1 LKKLVKFLADKLDLS
16 DSSAYGVT
24 LRELLGVP
32 AYRANLPKKT
42 TLKVVQVLSDALSPT
57 LHLDPNESARI
68 LRQLVV
74 AYPFDMFEIFLPLYD
89 SFVEFFARDYVDE
102 KIATDVL
109 AAVNAATLAA
119 SFTLPEVARSL
130 TVALQE
136 FCQAHWETKNPPLK
150 HQLISFYR
158 IQCRL
163 HISYTGE
170 VLRLEG
176 LLTLFESL
184 IRFLETE
191 RRVTRKAGFSLST
204 EQKAQQTGTD
214 ENSKVTVDLAAD
226 VFFQL
231 ADYQADPEQ
240 VNQLTQD
247 AKRVRLSSVW
257 ERLSDEI
264 NAKKILSPQ
273 FPLYLQLFTQL
284 LQKRPGIIGA
294 HALSVFLRLFQD
306 IIDSEEF
313 SKLTEVQAKVLE
325 ALKALA
331 SYPPDPLLKRF
342 HFSQAEAFSGFK
354 GAAATVAVA
363 SWGPIFAS
371 LLGRLAG
378 FTDQSMT
385 DQILQI
391 LSLFLKRN
399 LLEPASLHST
409 QQLNSPLLLWKL
421 TVFTDPTKCSNS
433 ALRFLKYFLLL
444 FELPQ
449 QVSAGQDLREQLVRW
464 VVTALNHQ
472 QFSTT
477 KSAVLSPSK
486 VASVLVLLC
495 KAVIPQRPVPTDA
508 PLASAQDFEQ
518 ELAAV
523 LTTRPLFRAMP
534 QEVVRPEAVHQIS
547 ITRQVQLHAL
557 VRDLLKARSSQLLEQ
572 VEAVKQ
578 KKTATLGH
586 SKHTLAAVLE
596 TLLHQAIINTIFAQN
611 VDAKQARAVEGMTW
625 QVRSFFLTSSY

>member
-1 LKKLVKFLADKLDLS
+1 MKRLVKFLADKLDIS
-16 DSSAYGVT
+16 DSSVYGVL
-24 LRELLGVP
+24 LRDLLGNT
-32 AYRANLPKKT
+32 AYSPLLPKKT
-42 TLKVVQVLSDALSPT
+42 ILKIVQLLSDALLSPK

-89 SFVEFFARDYVDE
+89 SFVDFFAQAYVDE

-119 SFTLPEVARSL
+119 SFTLPEAARSL
-130 TVALQE
+130 TVALQD
-136 FCQAHWETKNPPLK
+136 FFQAHWDTKNPPLK
-150 HQLISFYR
+150 HQIISFYR

-191 RRVTRKAGFSLST
+191 RRVTRKAGFSLSN

-214 ENSKVTVDLAAD
+214 ENSKLTVDLAAD

-240 VNQLTQD
+240 VPQGTQD

-264 NAKKILSPQ
+264 NAKKILSLQ

-284 LQKRPGIIGA
+284 LQKQPGIIGP

-331 SYPPDPLLKRF
+331 SHAPDPLLKRF

-354 GAAATVAVA
+354 GAAASAPVA

-378 FTDQSMT
+378 FTDQTMA

-391 LSLFLKRN
+391 LSLLLKRN
-399 LLEPASLHST
+399 LLEMASLHAT
-409 QQLNSPLLLWKL
+409 QQANSPLLLWKL

-433 ALRFLKYFLLL
+433 ALQFLKYFVLLY
-444 FELPQ
+444 ELPQ
-449 QVSAGQDLREQLVRW
+449 QVSGQDLREQLVRW
-464 VVTALNHQ
+464 VVAALNHQ
-472 QFSTT
+472 VFSPT
-477 KSAVLSPSK
+477 KSAVLSPSR
-486 VASVLVLLC
+486 VAKVLVLLC
-495 KAVIPQRPVPTDA
+495 KAVLPQLPVSTET

-523 LTTRPLFRAMP
+523 LTTRPLFRALP
-534 QEVVRPEAVHQIS
+534 QDVVRPEAVHQIS
-547 ITRQVQLHAL
+547 ITQQVTLQAL
-557 VRDLLKARSSQLLEQ
+557 VRELLLARSSQLLEQ
-572 VEAVKQ
+572 VDAVKQ

-596 TLLHQAIINTIFAQN
+596 SLIHHALINTIFAQN
-611 VDAKQARAVEGMTW
+611 VDAKHARSIEVATPSV
-625 QVRSFFLTSSY
+625 VLS